1 MTTPTSDRP
10 TTATGTKADEG
21 RLATVGDSVAGAA
34 ETVKDTATDAVSRLP
49 EVAATTRAAIED
61 ANRQISAGSDEML
74 AVGTLLSFGFAM
86 GLLVGGANRFLVGAA
101 LVPAAMLG
109 FNLLDR
115 GTRAG
120 KRSGTSSRLQG
131 G

>member
-10 TTATGTKADEG
+10 TTGNRSTIDDGK
-21 RLATVGDSVAGAA
+21 LAAVGDSVSEAA
-34 ETVKDTATDAVSRLP
+34 ETVKDTAADAVSRLP

-74 AVGTLLSFGFAM
+74 AAGTLLSFGLAV

-101 LVPAAMLG
+101 LLPVAMLG

-115 GTRAG
+115 SSRAG
-120 KRSGTSSRLQG
+120 KSGTSSRLQG
-131 G
+131 R

>member
-10 TTATGTKADEG
+10 TPASRTTADDG
-21 RLATVGDSVAGAA
+21 RRAAVAETVSGAA
-34 ETVKDTATDAVSRLP
+34 ESVKDTAADAVSRLP
-49 EVAATTRAAIED
+49 EVAATTRAAFED

-74 AVGTLLSFGFAM
+74 AAGSLLSFGFAM
-86 GLLVGGANRFLVGAA
+86 GLLIGGANRFLVGAA
-101 LVPAAMLG
+101 LLPAAMLG

-115 GTRAG
+115 VTRAA
-120 KRSGTSSRLQG
+120 KKSASSSRLQG

>member
-10 TTATGTKADEG
+10 ITGSGSSADDG
-21 RLATVGDSVAGAA
+21 KLAAVGDSVAGAA
-34 ETVKDTATDAVSRLP
+34 ETVKDTAADAVARLP

-74 AVGTLLSFGFAM
+74 AAGTLLSFGFGM

-115 GTRAG
+115 STRAA
-120 KRSGTSSRLQG
+120 KSGTSSRLQG
-131 G
+131 R